1 MQNPNFNF
9 TILSKDRTSAARAGI
24 LHTPHGDVPT
34 PIFMPVGTLANVKTL
49 SPADLSDAHA
59 HIVLGNTYHLRQ
71 HPGVDIVSEAG
82 GLSKFMG
89 WAGPTLTD
97 SGGFQ
102 VFSLSNTRKVTEEGV
117 EFRSVYDGSLVNFT
131 PETVLGFEQ
140 AIGADMIV
148 ALDECPPFPAE
159 YNDVERAVEL
169 TARWADRFMKAWRQ
183 SNSERDSYQAAFL
196 VVQGGV
202 YSDLRKRSVEQM
214 ATLDPP
220 GFCIGGVSVGEP
232 QEEMI
237 KAASICCDV
246 LPDEK
251 PRHLLGVGTPHDILA
266 GIEAGVDMFD
276 CVMPTR
282 NGRNCQVF
290 TSQGVVNLRNS
301 RWSRDQ
307 NSLDEQC
314 TCYTCRTFSLSYLHH
329 LAVTGEILGMRLL
342 SLHNITFYLSLVKA
356 ARCAILSSNYNS
368 WRRKIELDWETGT

>member
-1 MQNPNFNF
+1 V
-9 TILSKDRTSAARAGI
+9 I
-24 LHTPHGDVPT
+24 HTPHGDVPT

-49 SPADLSDAHA
+49 SPAELSEAKA

-71 HPGVDIVSEAG
+71 HPGVDIVEEAG

-89 WAGPTLTD
+89 WEGPTLTD

-102 VFSLSNTRKVTEEGV
+102 VFSLSNTRRVTEDGV

-131 PETVLGFEQ
+131 PETVLDFQQ
-140 AIGADMIV
+140 AIGADIIV
-148 ALDECPPFPAE
+148 ALDECPPYPAE
-159 YNDVERAVEL
+159 YDDVERAVEL
-169 TARWADRFMKAWRQ
+169 TTRWAERFMSAWQ
-183 SNSERDSYQAAFL
+183 GSNDNRGRYQAAFL

-202 YSDLRKRSVEQM
+202 YSELRKRSVEQLV
-214 ATLDPP
+214 ALDPP

-237 KAASICCDV
+237 KAASICCEE
-246 LPDEK
+246 LPVDK

-301 RWSRDQ
+301 KWAHNQDT
-307 NSLDEQC
+307 LDENC
-314 TCYTCRTFSLSYLHH
+314 RCYTCRTFSLSYLHH
-329 LAVTGEILGMRLL
+329 LAITGELLGMRLF
-342 SLHNITFYLSLVKA
+342 SLHNITFYLSLIKA
-356 ARCAILSSNYNS
+356 ARSSILTGDYDL
-368 WRRKIELDWETGT
+368 WRKKTENDWAAGT

>member
-1 MQNPNFNF
+1 
-9 TILSKDRTSAARAGI
+9 
-24 LHTPHGDVPT
+24 
-34 PIFMPVGTLANVKTL
+34 MPVGTLANVKTL
-49 SPADLSDAHA
+49 SPAELSEAQA

-71 HPGVDIVSEAG
+71 HPGVDIVQEAG

-140 AIGADMIV
+140 AIGADIIV
-148 ALDECPPFPAE
+148 ALDECPAFPAE

-183 SNSERDSYQAAFL
+183 SNSERESYQAAFL
-196 VVQGGV
+196 VVQGGI

-214 ATLDPP
+214 AALDPP

-237 KAASICCDV
+237 KAASICCEV

-290 TSQGVVNLRNS
+290 TSHGVVNLRNS
-301 RWSRDQ
+301 KWSMDQ
-307 NSLDEQC
+307 NSLDEFC

-329 LAVTGEILGMRLL
+329 LAITGEILGMRLF
-342 SLHNITFYLSLVKA
+342 SLHNITFYLSLVRS
-356 ARCAILSSNYNS
+356 ARNAILSGNYNL
-368 WRRKIELDWETGT
+368 WRRKIELEWEIGT